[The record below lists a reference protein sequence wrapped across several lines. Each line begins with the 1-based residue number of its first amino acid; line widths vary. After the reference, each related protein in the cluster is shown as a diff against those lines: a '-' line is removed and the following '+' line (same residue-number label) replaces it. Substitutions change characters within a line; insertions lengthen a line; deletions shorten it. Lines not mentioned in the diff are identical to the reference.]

1 MGIKIRLSSLMKER
15 RTNPNDLALKIN
27 VSPSTIYSIMQ
38 RDSNRIDIDLI
49 LKIAH
54 ALDVTADEL
63 LSDEIKQSEI
73 SPSTFELDLIAA
85 YRSAD
90 PGTQKNVCKLL
101 DLEQVEKK
109 DVSGS
114 STDMLA

>member
-1 MGIKIRLSSLMKER
+1 MLSISSQAVSRWETDTAMPDISLIPALVGIFG
-15 RTNPNDLALKIN
+15 
-27 VSPSTIYSIMQ
+27 
-38 RDSNRIDIDLI
+38 
-49 LKIAH
+49 
-54 ALDVTADEL
+54 VTADEL